1 MNPEDI
7 FQTLQKSFRVTL
19 GATTAVIESIQDPYR
34 REENLAKL
42 RTNPAELA
50 EELAVKGEATER
62 EARNFVDTLMS
73 QQSAQSSAT
82 SSRSAT
88 MTGPTASP
96 ELQADL
102 RELTDQIASLRA
114 ELEQIRQQDS

>member
-1 MNPEDI
+1 MNPDDI

-50 EELAVKGEATER
+50 DELAVKGEATER

-73 QQSAQSSAT
+73 QPMGQSS
-82 SSRSAT
+82 SSAPRPTAPV
-88 MTGPTASP
+88 GPTAP
-96 ELQADL
+96 ADIQADL
-102 RELTDQIASLRA
+102 KDLTEQIAGLRT
-114 ELEQIRQQDS
+114 ELEQLRQQDG